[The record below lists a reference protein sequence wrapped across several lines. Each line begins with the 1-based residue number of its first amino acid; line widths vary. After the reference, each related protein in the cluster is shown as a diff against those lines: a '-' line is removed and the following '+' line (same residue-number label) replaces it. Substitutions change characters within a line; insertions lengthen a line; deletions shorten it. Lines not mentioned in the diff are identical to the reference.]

1 VISCP
6 IHWRGKDLR
15 RYHNVPEK
23 DARMPD
29 FVVDLLFWIAVFVAL
44 FLVVRYFQARKKDKD
59 E

>member
-1 VISCP
+1 
-6 IHWRGKDLR
+6 
-15 RYHNVPEK
+15 
-23 DARMPD
+23 MPD